1 MALKYINGVIGA
13 PEAVGPYS
21 QAVITDN
28 LVYLSGQIPL
38 DSSGKLI
45 EGNVEEQCEQVMK
58 NIIAVLG
65 HMQMDFSHVIKAT
78 VFLTDLKDFH
88 SMNRVYSKWLCG
100 CRPARSTIQVA
111 ALPLGA
117 KIEIEVVAALR
128 LKDAPMLDQGHIK
141 DLEKLSERSGVTC
154 SENR

>member
-21 QAVITDN
+21 QAVISDN

-38 DSSGKLI
+38 DASGKLI
-45 EGNVEEQCEQVMK
+45 EGGVEEQCEQVMR
-58 NIIAVLG
+58 NIITVLG
-65 HMQMDFSHVIKAT
+65 HMHMDFSHIIKAT

-88 SMNRVYSKWLCG
+88 SMNRVYSKWLSG
-100 CRPARSTIQVA
+100 NRPARSTIQVA

-117 KIEIEVVAALR
+117 KIEIEVIGALQ
-128 LKDAPMLDQGHIK
+128 LKDAPMLDQGHIN
-141 DLEKLSERSGVTC
+141 DLKKMAESERVTC
-154 SENR
+154 KA